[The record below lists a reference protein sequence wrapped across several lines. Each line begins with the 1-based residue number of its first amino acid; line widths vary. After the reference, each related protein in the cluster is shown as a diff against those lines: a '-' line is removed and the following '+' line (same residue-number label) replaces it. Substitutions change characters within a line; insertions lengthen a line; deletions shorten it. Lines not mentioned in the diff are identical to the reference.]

1 MLPELP
7 VFFSAV
13 FSRSRLGQTMCCAD
27 QGRTL
32 YHTRHPRR
40 LGPSAAIGNDRYRA
54 LLEIHRRVIHD
65 LALAHRELKWG
76 EARNPKLETISND
89 KKIQCSKQSR
99 FGPEFWILIFRVLK
113 LFRISIFEFRKQ
125 AWRDDLLPS
134 SPCLLV
140 YGSRALYPAQRL
152 FELAAQIGS
161 GMPPV
166 DKFFAIE
173 QRQHRGFFGSEIVH
187 GVPRLF
193 A

>member
-1 MLPELP
+1 MQREPHP
-7 VFFSAV
+7 QPNF
-13 FSRSRLGQTMCCAD
+13 RR
-27 QGRTL
+27 
-32 YHTRHPRR
+32 RHRVRRGTIGSCSGKGAKSPRNRR
-40 LGPSAAIGNDRYRA
+40 LT
-54 LLEIHRRVIHD
+54 
-65 LALAHRELKWG
+65 KF